1 MKWRRYNNRK
11 IEGNQKEL
19 DAMVEF
25 HKGNR
30 VEGLRLQEPFHI
42 SRPYGNQV
50 IDSLFCCS
58 CR

>member
-1 MKWRRYNNRK
+1 MKWSRYNNMK

-30 VEGLRLQEPFHI
+30 VEGLSLQRNFVRSI
-42 SRPYGNQV
+42 KTKITV
-50 IDSLFCCS
+50 LA
-58 CR
+58 

>member
-1 MKWRRYNNRK
+1 MK

-30 VEGLRLQEPFHI
+30 VEGLRLQEEFAAEFRKEKKNLQRNFVRSI
-42 SRPYGNQV
+42 KTKITV
-50 IDSLFCCS
+50 LA
-58 CR
+58 

>member
-1 MKWRRYNNRK
+1 MK

-30 VEGLRLQEPFHI
+30 VEEMCIRDRNTGAY
-42 SRPYGNQV
+42 SRILGK
-50 IDSLFCCS
+50 S
-58 CR
+58 